1 MSRVRNG
8 TPTRPVRRGTAL
20 AGLLVGALAAGA
32 AGAAW
37 GDVVADLPPAGIG
50 PGSTAPADAEAVV
63 SRSGDV
69 WSASYTAE
77 EYEAWRL
84 SLEGEYVGTG
94 ISVRRVGEDRIE
106 IERVHE
112 GGPADRAGLRP
123 GDALR
128 SVDGVA
134 VEDLPVTEV
143 VARLRGSALPPGQ
156 AGPGSRVRLGVER
169 AETARAGTSDT
180 PGGAETPGEVRD
192 DGASGRVSRSA
203 DAGRA
208 VGVGTGAG
216 EVIEV
221 EVERAV
227 LVSEPVTVHRDAPGV
242 TRVRIS
248 SFVQGS
254 AERLREVVG
263 RMPEGEGVVLDL
275 RGNSGGLITEAAGA
289 ASVFLDG
296 GLVGTYDV
304 RGVQHALRADPGG
317 DTERPVVLLVDGGT
331 MSSAELLTGAL
342 RDRNRA
348 VVVGRPTF
356 GKGSVQMPS
365 RQPDGSV
372 AELTVGTY
380 ATPAGTTPVEGE
392 GLEPDVP
399 VEPGEDPVV
408 RAGRV
413 LSALSRGA

>member
-1 MSRVRNG
+1 MSRLRNG
-8 TPTRPVRRGTAL
+8 DPTRPARRGTAL

-50 PGSTAPADAEAVV
+50 PGSTAPVDAEIVV
-63 SRSGDV
+63 GRSGDA

-94 ISVRRVGEDRIE
+94 ISVRKVAEDRIE

-123 GDALR
+123 GDTLR

-134 VEDLPVTEV
+134 VEELPVTEV
-143 VARLRGSALPPGQ
+143 VARLRGSDLPPAE

-169 AETARAGTSDT
+169 AAPPVAAAPGAGA
-180 PGGAETPGEVRD
+180 GAEVPD
-192 DGASGRVSRSA
+192 RVSRSA
-203 DAGRA
+203 EATRTVPADG
-208 VGVGTGAG
+208 GAG
-216 EVIEV
+216 AAPETIEV

-227 LVSEPVTVHRDAPGV
+227 LVTDPVTVHRDAPGT

-254 AERLREVVG
+254 ADRLRAEVARV
-263 RMPEGEGVVLDL
+263 PEEEGIVLDL
-275 RGNSGGLITEAAGA
+275 RGNSGGLITEAAEA

-317 DTERPVVLLVDGGT
+317 DTTRPVVVLVDGGT

-356 GKGSVQMPS
+356 GKGTVQMPS
-365 RQPDGSV
+365 HQPDGSV

-399 VEPGEDPVV
+399 VERGEDPVV

-413 LSALSRGA
+413 LAALSGGA

>member
-1 MSRVRNG
+1 M
-8 TPTRPVRRGTAL
+8 
-20 AGLLVGALAAGA
+20 
-32 AGAAW
+32 
-37 GDVVADLPPAGIG
+37 PPAGIG
-50 PGSTAPADAEAVV
+50 PGSTAPVDAEIVV
-63 SRSGDV
+63 GASGDT

-94 ISVRRVGEDRIE
+94 VSVRRVSEDRVE
-106 IERVHE
+106 IARVHA
-112 GGPADRAGLRP
+112 GGPADRAGLRA
-123 GDALR
+123 GDVLR

-143 VARLRGSALPPGQ
+143 VARLRGRDLPAAE

-169 AETARAGTSDT
+169 AVPAGAGAG
-180 PGGAETPGEVRD
+180 PGGEQG

-203 DAGRA
+203 ESTRIAPGNG
-208 VGVGTGAG
+208 GVPAT
-216 EVIEV
+216 VIEV

-227 LVSEPVTVHRDAPGV
+227 LATEPVTVHRDAPGT
-242 TRVRIS
+242 TRVRVS
-248 SFVQGS
+248 SFVEGA
-254 AERLREVVG
+254 AERLRTEVAG
-263 RMPEGEGVVLDL
+263 MPEGEGVVLDL
-275 RGNSGGLITEAAGA
+275 RGNSGGLITEAAEA
-289 ASVFLDG
+289 AAVFLDG
-296 GLVGTYDV
+296 GLVGTYEV
-304 RGVQHALRADPGG
+304 RGVQHALRAAPGG
-317 DTERPVVLLVDGGT
+317 DTERPVVVLVDGGT

-356 GKGSVQMPS
+356 GKGTVQMPS

-380 ATPAGTTPVEGE
+380 ATPAGTTPVEGG

-413 LSALSRGA
+413 LAALSGGA